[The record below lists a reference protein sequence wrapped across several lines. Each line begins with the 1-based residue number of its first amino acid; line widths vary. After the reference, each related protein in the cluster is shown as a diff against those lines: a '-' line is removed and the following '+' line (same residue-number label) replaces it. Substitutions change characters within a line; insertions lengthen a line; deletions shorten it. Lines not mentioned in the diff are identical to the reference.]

1 LRLPFIILSPSVV
14 FVGWAYCVATGG
26 GISMPGSAA
35 TSMILLALGWSS
47 EAGGLLCKNLALALR
62 LRDTQTTAYSSKG
75 LAGA

>member
-1 LRLPFIILSPSVV
+1 
-14 FVGWAYCVATGG
+14 
-26 GISMPGSAA
+26 MPGSAA

-62 LRDTQTTAYSSKG
+62 LRDTQTTAYNSKG